1 MLQREYWALKI
12 RRLRVI
18 VNGPDD
24 TGPRM
29 QVRDTMQEKP
39 QFKETAA
46 GLRVRAPAKVNLSLL
61 IAGKRPDGFHAIET
75 VMAKIDYYDEVC
87 IEPGHGP
94 GVELVCQGPHWAPEG
109 PENLVHRAA
118 RLVMAQSTEPPSL
131 RITLIKNI
139 PAGTGLGS
147 ASSDAAATLLGLNR
161 YLKRNLSLDALT
173 AMAAE
178 LGSDVAFFLHGP
190 LSYCTGRGEN
200 VAPLPLSFPFTA
212 VLILPSI
219 TISTATVYKN
229 YRHDQAL
236 YEKLHREISVHIS
249 KNRIDLLAGICTNML
264 STACYGV
271 EAELETLRDRIE
283 ASGVR
288 PVSLSGSGSA
298 LFCVV
303 DGGVGRARQIKRTL
317 DQATPCL
324 TRIVQRNCW

>member
-1 MLQREYWALKI
+1 MLQ
-12 RRLRVI
+12 
-18 VNGPDD
+18 
-24 TGPRM
+24 
-29 QVRDTMQEKP
+29 VRYAMQEKP
-39 QFKETAA
+39 QFEDTPT
-46 GLRVRAPAKVNLSLL
+46 GLRVRAPAKINLSLL

-75 VMAKIDYYDEVC
+75 VMAKTDYYDEVH
-87 IEPGHGP
+87 IEPGQVP
-94 GVELVCQGPHWAPEG
+94 GVELICQGSHWAPEG
-109 PENLVHRAA
+109 PENLVVRAA
-118 RLVMAQSTEPPSL
+118 HLVMAHATEPPRL
-131 RITLIKNI
+131 RITLTKNI

-161 YLKRNLSLDALT
+161 YLKLNLNLDALS
-173 AMAAE
+173 AMAAD

-200 VAPLPLSFPFTA
+200 VLPLPLSFPFVA

-219 TISTATVYKN
+219 SVSTATVYKH

-271 EAELETLRDRIE
+271 EPELETLRDRIE
-283 ASGVR
+283 ANGIR

-317 DQATPCL
+317 DQATHCL